1 MSFLSDPSAVV
12 LIIGA
17 IAIVAFLVH
26 GLWFSGKPEN
36 RRLSKNDKRDEK
48 LRNNSEVGKVRI
60 VTTDAPAPAAAGSSE
75 SAGRIKSADDV
86 SSVVIEEIPK
96 DAVPNSAKDPAER
109 RLPQNIEINLVAE
122 PGRPY
127 RGSDIEA
134 LCAQYGILRGDL
146 DIYYVYENPQARE
159 HEVFRMCSLVSP
171 FSFPQDMIHRIDIIN
186 IQGTEIQDFHG
197 FSSLS

>member
-60 VTTDAPAPAAAGSSE
+60 VRPHQ
-75 SAGRIKSADDV
+75 
-86 SSVVIEEIPK
+86 
-96 DAVPNSAKDPAER
+96 ER
-109 RLPQNIEINLVAE
+109 R
-122 PGRPY
+122 
-127 RGSDIEA
+127 
-134 LCAQYGILRGDL
+134 
-146 DIYYVYENPQARE
+146 
-159 HEVFRMCSLVSP
+159 
-171 FSFPQDMIHRIDIIN
+171 
-186 IQGTEIQDFHG
+186 
-197 FSSLS
+197 